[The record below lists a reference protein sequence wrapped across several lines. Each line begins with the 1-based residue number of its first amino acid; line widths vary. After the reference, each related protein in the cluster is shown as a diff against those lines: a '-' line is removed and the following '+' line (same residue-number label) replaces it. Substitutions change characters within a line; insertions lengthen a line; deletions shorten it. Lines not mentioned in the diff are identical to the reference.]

1 MKIFG
6 KILLSAILFIFCF
19 SFVNA
24 ENIKWLNNLS
34 SHSSSKEEINE
45 KIKNSGINAINY
57 ARTIFSLILVV
68 LIIYAWSQMVMFSTD
83 EDSVS
88 KSKRTLWYSIVWV
101 IFINFPVSLYYA
113 LVSDSGDNSWKG
125 NFFINRDIFIKVTE
139 NILTGIEIL
148 LVSVCVFVLVLEWIK
163 LIANSKNPENFTKS
177 IEKVKWVVVWLVF
190 LWFIELWK
198 IFLKTWNTESWINNI
213 FRPVAELLLY
223 LAWPVALFF
232 LSLAGYYYIF
242 SNWDEDKAKKW
253 KSIIINT
260 SIWIIIILFIY
271 VILNDLNKLNF

>member
-19 SFVNA
+19 SFANA

-34 SHSSSKEEINE
+34 SRNSKPEEIND

-57 ARTIFSLILVV
+57 ARAIFSLILVV

-113 LVSDSGDNSWKG
+113 LVSDSGDNSQKG

-148 LVSVCVFVLVLEWIK
+148 LISVCVFVLVLEWIK

-198 IFLKTWNTESWINNI
+198 VFLKTWDTESWINNI
-213 FRPVAELLLY
+213 FKPVAELLLY